1 MAQLIFK
8 AAYYLRSME
17 TLKTL
22 SFKPAILPGL
32 HSVGICRICQVVSFR
47 VPCWLLCCEVTN
59 DELDTYFSD
68 NLPSCEQM
76 TRVTICDTDGQST
89 HQAKQ

>member
-1 MAQLIFK
+1 MSAFAGFAKWSPLG
-8 AAYYLRSME
+8 Y
-17 TLKTL
+17 
-22 SFKPAILPGL
+22 P
-32 HSVGICRICQVVSFR
+32 VG
-47 VPCWLLCCEVTN
+47 CCAVEVTN